1 MNRKFV
7 ALGVAA
13 AVVIIV
19 ILVAV
24 VISDRSN
31 TPTVLTTKNAKAVTL
46 DNTATVTFPCDAQ
59 ANSLSSGSST
69 SPRVYDAD
77 CAAYTNGSNQ
87 GFIYS
92 AALEQFSPAS
102 SEQKATL
109 NYCTAHTSYPGLKA
123 GSKIYII
130 QPHEQTADGKKFSV
144 CDSSDDTRDNTF
156 EATARAAAGSSVLV
170 LQVDAPEPP
179 AANTIQTAMR
189 TFVGTVQ
196 FDK

>member
-7 ALGVAA
+7 ALGVSA
-13 AVVIIV
+13 AVLIIA

-24 VISDRSN
+24 IISDRLN
-31 TPTVLTTKNAKAVTL
+31 TPTVLTTKNAKPVTL

-92 AALEQFSPAS
+92 ASLEQFSTAS

-109 NYCTAHTSYPGLKA
+109 DYCTAHTSYPGLKA
-123 GSKIYII
+123 GSKIYVT
-130 QPHEQTADGKKFSV
+130 QSHEQMADGKKFSV
-144 CDSSDDTRDNTF
+144 CDLSDNTRDNTY
-156 EATARAAAGSSVLV
+156 ETTARVATDNSVLI